1 MLQGDVPSPLDPPSG
16 CSFHPR
22 CPIAA
27 EVCSER
33 EPELR
38 PSEGNPGHLASCHL
52 RTGDYRQLAPENREP
67 AEA

>member
-1 MLQGDVPSPLDPPSG
+1 VPSPLNPPSG

-22 CPIAA
+22 CPIAVDICA
-27 EVCSER
+27 ER

-38 PSEGNPGHLASCHL
+38 PSEADPGHLASCHL
-52 RTGDYRQLAPENREP
+52 RTGDYRHLAPENREP